1 MLGKLFVSYRADD
14 EGSRYKN
21 LLVGWSE
28 NPNKNFFDVKF
39 EDTSI
44 GISINSTNAY
54 YIKKKKEKKRK
65 SDKIICII
73 GENTCNSEWVNWELE
88 TAYELNKPI
97 VAIKLIDVISRL

>member
-28 NPNKNFFDVKF
+28 NPNKNFFDIKF

-44 GISINSTNAY
+44 GISINSTDAY
-54 YIKKKKEKKRK
+54 YIKEESKRK
-65 SDKIICII
+65 SKI
-73 GENTCNSEWVNWELE
+73 
-88 TAYELNKPI
+88 
-97 VAIKLIDVISRL
+97 LIRLYVLLGKTLLDPNG

>member
-28 NPNKNFFDVKF
+28 NPNKIFDVKF

-54 YIKKKKEKKRK
+54 YIKRKIKEKIESSNKV
-65 SDKIICII
+65 ICII
-73 GENTCNSEWVNWELE
+73 GENTHSSNG
-88 TAYELNKPI
+88 
-97 VAIKLIDVISRL
+97 

>member
-28 NPNKNFFDVKF
+28 NPNKNFFDIKF

-44 GISINSTNAY
+44 GISINSTRCLLY
-54 YIKKKKEKKRK
+54 KKKNQR
-65 SDKIICII
+65 
-73 GENTCNSEWVNWELE
+73 ENQ
-88 TAYELNKPI
+88 
-97 VAIKLIDVISRL
+97 RF